1 MDVVCHK
8 QGGVLAAAYG
18 FTIAIHNLKGLDLF
32 ANFHLDLPPSSIAF
46 SDNGKQ
52 IIAAC
57 ENKLRFITPKT
68 GEIVKVAG
76 N

>member
-1 MDVVCHK
+1 MVCHK
-8 QGGVLAAAYG
+8 HGGVLAVSHGYTVG
-18 FTIAIHNLKGLDLF
+18 IYNLKGLDLYTSY
-32 ANFHLDLPPSSIAF
+32 NLDLPPTSIAF
-46 SDNGKQ
+46 TDNGKQ

-68 GEIVKVAG
+68 GEIVKATG